1 VTAGAEAVALP
12 PLRRQREFL
21 RLWAG
26 QTISVFGDSVTLL
39 ALPLTA
45 VLTLDASAGQMGLLT
60 AAGLAPH
67 LLLSLPVGA
76 WIDRRYRR
84 RWILVAADLGRAGLI
99 ATVPLAAAFDA
110 LTLAHIYVVAFAA
123 GVLTVFFDV
132 GYTSL
137 LALIVPRRDIVEAN
151 AKLSLSRSA
160 SWIGGQPLAGGLVQ
174 LLTAPFALLAD
185 ALSFL
190 CSAAFISRIQVEEQP
205 LEQQPARIREQLREG
220 FGFVLGQPLLRAEL
234 GCAATIN
241 LFNFVFHA
249 IFVLYAT
256 RELGVRPGVLGLVL
270 GAGAVGAAI
279 GALIAPRVERRIGI
293 GPSIF
298 VGSILFPAPL
308 LLVPAAGGPFPLVLA
323 LLFAS
328 EFLAGIGVMLFD
340 VSGGSL
346 SLFLTPQRLRAR
358 ATGTFRFVN
367 YGIRPIGAL
376 LGGALGSAIGLRPT
390 LWIATA
396 GALLG
401 VVWLVFSPL
410 PRLREQP
417 AEAL

>member
-1 VTAGAEAVALP
+1 VTARAEAVALP

-21 RLWAG
+21 KLWAG
-26 QTISVFGDSVTLL
+26 QSISVFGDSVTLL

-45 VLTLDASAGQMGLLT
+45 VLTLGASAGQMGLLT

-67 LLLSLPVGA
+67 LLLSLHAGA
-76 WIDRRYRR
+76 WIDRRHRR
-84 RWILVAADLGRAGLI
+84 RWILVAADLGRAALI
-99 ATVPLAAAFDA
+99 ATVPLAAAVDA
-110 LTLAHIYVVAFAA
+110 LTLTHVYVVAFAV

-132 GYTSL
+132 GYMSL
-137 LALIVPRRDIVEAN
+137 LALVVPRRDFVEAN

-190 CSAAFISRIQVEEQP
+190 LSGSFIGRIRVEERP
-205 LEQQPARIREQLREG
+205 LEEQPARIREQLREG
-220 FGFVLGQPLLRAEL
+220 FGFVLGQPLMRAKL

-256 RELGVRPGVLGLVL
+256 RELGVGPGLLGLVL

-293 GPSIF
+293 GPSIL

-308 LLVPAAGGPFPLVLA
+308 LLVPAAGGPFTLVLA

-346 SLFLTPQRLRAR
+346 SLFLTPQRLLAR
-358 ATGTFRFVN
+358 ATGTYRFVN

-390 LWIATA
+390 LWLATA